1 MASIKISDLC
11 PSDSD
16 LSVNSES
23 FLNNVSKSDLEELS
37 ESDLATING
46 GFLLEFLVGAWL
58 GRKTA
63 DVVLNYPI
71 VTYPGGRITL
81 P

>member
-46 GFLLEFLVGAWL
+46 GFVEFFLGAWL

-63 DVVLNYPI
+63 EVVRNYPI
-71 VTYPGGRITL
+71 VTYPGGYITL